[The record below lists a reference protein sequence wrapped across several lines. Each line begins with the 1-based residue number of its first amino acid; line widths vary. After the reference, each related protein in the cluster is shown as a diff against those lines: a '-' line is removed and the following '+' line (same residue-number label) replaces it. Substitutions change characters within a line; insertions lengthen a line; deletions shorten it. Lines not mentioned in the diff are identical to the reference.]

1 MKKRALNPIHI
12 KYGAD
17 FEPGRASCTVHV
29 QTIWAKRVGTPNN
42 NPLLVKFMLLCS

>member
-12 KYGAD
+12 KYRAD

-29 QTIWAKRVGTPNN
+29 QTICGLTGRYAK
-42 NPLLVKFMLLCS
+42 